1 MVRSHSRRVVWSCT
15 ILSAA
20 GSDSFT
26 LAGASFSMG
35 SHELRAD
42 RFMSSSAPASLGEA
56 QRLVQAG
63 RLEEALKCAER
74 AVAGARTCL
83 PEHAFLASLLFKLG
97 RMRDAEQAVDLA
109 ETLPTGVAEAYDA
122 LAWMSM
128 ALGRHERATA
138 LYRRA
143 TEVAP
148 QDPRFWY
155 NLACSERSLG
165 RLLEA
170 EAACD
175 RAIAIDARQY
185 ATYLL
190 RSELRVQSPE
200 ANHIDELAAHLA
212 RPQVEH
218 PARVLLGYA
227 LAKELDD
234 VGRFD
239 EAFHWF
245 AAAAAARR
253 SRLAY
258 NIAVDER
265 KLLRIAEV
273 YPREMF
279 AQSAPAGAALQTA
292 VDSSR
297 YVFIV
302 GLPRSGT
309 TLVERILT
317 GLSGARSN
325 GETDNFS
332 NALLAAARGAGDVLQ
347 RAAAADPDVIAANYA
362 RRARSGAAA
371 ERIVEKLPLNYLY
384 IGAIHLALPQAK
396 ILVLR
401 RSPLDSCFAM
411 YRTLF
416 AAGNPFS
423 YDLEEL
429 GRYYAAYERLMDHW
443 RSSLGSHL
451 HEIVYEDLVSE
462 PKRVGAAMAARCGL
476 PWSDAA
482 IDIQNNKSV
491 SLTASAS
498 QIRRPIYGSS
508 SGRWRHY
515 RRHLQPLID
524 TLRARGVSV
533 PD

>member
-1 MVRSHSRRVVWSCT
+1 
-15 ILSAA
+15 
-20 GSDSFT
+20 
-26 LAGASFSMG
+26 
-35 SHELRAD
+35 
-42 RFMSSSAPASLGEA
+42 MSSSISSLREA
-56 QRLVQAG
+56 QQLAQAG
-63 RLEEALKCAER
+63 RLEEALRCAER
-74 AVAGARTCL
+74 AVTGARTCL

-97 RMRDAEQAVDLA
+97 RIRDAEQMVDLA
-109 ETLPTGVAEAYDA
+109 QALPAGVADAYDG

-128 ALGRHERATA
+128 ALGRHEGANA

-143 TEVAP
+143 TEAAP

-165 RLLEA
+165 RLIEA

-190 RSELRVQSPE
+190 RAELRVQSPQ
-200 ANHIDELAAHLA
+200 ANHIAELEKHLA
-212 RPQVEH
+212 RPDVEH
-218 PARVLLGYA
+218 RARVLLGYA

-239 EAFHWF
+239 EAFRWF

-258 NIAVDER
+258 DVATDER
-265 KLLRIAEV
+265 KLSRIGEV
-273 YPREMF
+273 YPRDLFTEP
-279 AQSAPAGAALQTA
+279 ARRGSASQTA

-297 YVFIV
+297 YLFIV

-317 GLSGARSN
+317 GLPGVRSR

-332 NALLAAARGAGDVLQ
+332 NGLLAAARGPGDVFQ
-347 RAAAADPDVIAANYA
+347 RAAAAEPDSIAANYVRLA
-362 RRARSGAAA
+362 GADSAA
-371 ERIVEKLPLNYLY
+371 DRIIEKLPLNYLY
-384 IGAIHLALPQAK
+384 VGAIHRALPRAQLL
-396 ILVLR
+396 LVR

-416 AAGNPFS
+416 AAGYPFS

-429 GRYYAAYERLMDHW
+429 GRYYAAYEQLMNHW
-443 RSSLGSHL
+443 RSALGGSLY
-451 HEIVYEDLVSE
+451 EIVYEDLVRE
-462 PKRVGAAMAARCGL
+462 PNRTGAAIAAHCGL
-476 PWSDAA
+476 AWSDAA
-482 IDIQNNKSV
+482 VDIQNNKSV
-491 SLTASAS
+491 SLTASAA

-515 RRHLQPLID
+515 RRHLSPLID
-524 TLRARGVSV
+524 TLRARGVLL
-533 PD
+533 PE